1 MKKII
6 LLVTCLTLCFSTF
19 AQDNSQSS
27 GARIPTVDVKN
38 LEGEL
43 VSTKQFYTGDHPFI
57 VSLWATWCKPCMEE
71 LDAISLVYEEWVE
84 EFGVTLYAVSID
96 DSRSASKVGPVVR
109 AKGWD
114 YVVLQDINSDLKRAL
129 NVVDVP
135 FLCIFNKNGELVW
148 SHTSYAP
155 GGEEEVYEV
164 LKKLAAEK

>member
-1 MKKII
+1 MF
-6 LLVTCLTLCFSTF
+6 CWASCFLSF
-19 AQDNSQSS
+19 AQAPQGNKD
-27 GARIPTVDVKN
+27 AHIPTVELKTLD
-38 LEGEL
+38 GE
-43 VSTKQFYTGDHPFI
+43 VMSTKQFYNGDAPII

-84 EFGVTLYAVSID
+84 EFGVKLYAVSID
-96 DSRSASKVGPVVR
+96 DSRSASKVAPVVR

-135 FLCIFNKNGELVW
+135 FLCIYNKEGEMVW
-148 SHTSYAP
+148 SHTSYAT

-164 LKKLAAEK
+164 LKSLVKSE